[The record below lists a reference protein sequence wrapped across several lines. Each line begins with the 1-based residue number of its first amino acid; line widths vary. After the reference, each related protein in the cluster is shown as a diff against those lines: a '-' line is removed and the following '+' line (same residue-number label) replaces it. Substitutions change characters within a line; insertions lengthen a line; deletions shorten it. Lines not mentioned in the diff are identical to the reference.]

1 MFTCKIHLLAALRG
15 SDVRL
20 DELLQAFVVYVTRC
34 PLGHLITWQAVNSVS
49 LRSECLGLRD
59 GRVHG
64 IELHFLAYFFP
75 NFMLADCSRS
85 SRVPIRV
92 CLSRGFGVCGGES
105 NDRYL
110 YPPGW

>member
-1 MFTCKIHLLAALRG
+1 M
-15 SDVRL
+15 
-20 DELLQAFVVYVTRC
+20 Y
-34 PLGHLITWQAVNSVS
+34 
-49 LRSECLGLRD
+49 
-59 GRVHG
+59 G

-75 NFMLADCSRS
+75 NFMLADWSRS